1 MDPQQPSSATPH
13 PGMAAH
19 AAADRAVTGGDSMDH
34 SAMDRA
40 VAAALEGVRG
50 ANPLV
55 GAVLT
60 GPDGRV
66 LSVGRH
72 RGAGTPH
79 AESDALAG
87 WARLREQDADASA
100 IDPSA
105 CTLHV
110 TLEPCDHT
118 GRTGPCSAAVRNAGI
133 GRLIYAV
140 ADPTGTSGGGA
151 ATLRSAGVEVL
162 GPTGHPGAVALT
174 ERWCRARAAGRPF
187 VTAHLAQSLDGCA
200 AAADGTSRWITS
212 PQSRAH
218 AHAVRGRVDAIVVGT
233 GTVLADDPRLT
244 VRHDGGSLA
253 DAQPVPV
260 VMGHRDVPA
269 AAALR
274 RHPALAAGQ
283 EPMHVRSHVPA
294 DVLEAIAHRP
304 GPWPHGRGGCEHLLV
319 EGGPTVLAAWI
330 AADLVDE
337 LHVYTAPTFLGP
349 GLSAVAGL
357 GVATL
362 ADAVRWAPDRAEG
375 GPVRPFGP
383 DTWTHLQPA
392 TAAGKE

>member
-1 MDPQQPSSATPH
+1 MDPQQPSSATPR
-13 PGMAAH
+13 PAVATPADTAM
-19 AAADRAVTGGDSMDH
+19 DRAVTDCTAMDH
-34 SAMDRA
+34 A

-50 ANPLV
+50 ATPLV

-79 AESDALAG
+79 AEADALAA
-87 WARLREQDADASA
+87 WTRLCDQDADAAA
-100 IDPSA
+100 IDPAA

-118 GRTGPCSAAVRNAGI
+118 GRTGPCSAAVRDAGI
-133 GRLIYAV
+133 GRLVYAV

-151 ATLRSAGVEVL
+151 ATLRAAGVAVV
-162 GPTGHPGAVALT
+162 GPTGHAGAAALT
-174 ERWCRARAAGRPF
+174 ERWRRARAAGRPF

-218 AHAVRGRVDAIVVGT
+218 AHAVRRRVDAIVVGT

-244 VRHDGGSLA
+244 ARHDDGSLA
-253 DAQPVPV
+253 SAQPVPV
-260 VMGHRDVPA
+260 VMGHRDIPGSAV
-269 AAALR
+269 LR
-274 RHPALAAGQ
+274 GHPALAGV
-283 EPMHVRSHVPA
+283 EPLHVRTHDPA
-294 DVLEAIAHRP
+294 DVLAAIARHP
-304 GPWPHGRGGCEHLLV
+304 GPWPQGRGGCEHLLI
-319 EGGPTVLAAWI
+319 EGGPTVLAAWL

-337 LHVYTAPTFLGP
+337 LHVYTAPTFLG
-349 GLSAVAGL
+349 AGL
-357 GVATL
+357 AAVSGLTVDTL
-362 ADAVRWAPDRAEG
+362 AHAMRWAPDPAEG
-375 GPVRPFGP
+375 GPVRSLGP

-392 TAAGKE
+392 AAAGKE